1 MTVRNLKRRGSMILL
16 SSLVVMASVV
26 LPRVIQPAISQEVV
40 IGQIVAITGGAATQG
55 NYHIKAAKLA
65 VKHMNAAGGIK
76 GKKVNLDMQD
86 SQSSNPGALAA
97 LNKIVERDKALVLI
111 GPVRST
117 EILAISDTVKN
128 FAVPTMMGGT
138 NITLTRRG
146 NPWLFRCRPDDS
158 IAASAM
164 VKYVKEDMKLNKVGI
179 LHDSDAYGNGAADII
194 EAEVKARGMTLTR
207 REKYTTRDR
216 DFMAQLLSLKSA
228 GSEVMCIYGHAEE
241 TAVIMRQYRQ
251 IGSPYKY
258 IGSPGSA
265 NTDCLALAREAAEG
279 LLAVVDYVPGQSEPN
294 KKYIEAY
301 RKEFNE
307 EMDALASWTYDAFNI
322 LVLAIGNAGEDRAK
336 IRQAIL
342 AIQDY
347 KGVAGTYAFTPNGDG
362 LHEVSVIRNEK
373 GVNKLIKIMKMAPK

>member
-1 MTVRNLKRRGSMILL
+1 VRDRRRKIAVMLMA
-16 SSLVVMASVV
+16 SLVAMASIA
-26 LPRVIQPAISQEVV
+26 LCGAAQPAIGEEVI
-40 IGQIVAITGGAATQG
+40 IGQIVAITGAAATQG
-55 NYHIKAAKLA
+55 YYHIKSAKLA
-65 VKHMNAAGGIK
+65 VKHINQAGGIK
-76 GKKVNLDMQD
+76 GKKINLDMQD
-86 SQSSNPGALAA
+86 SQSTNPGALAA

-117 EILAISDTVKN
+117 EILAVSDTVKN
-128 FAVPTMMGGT
+128 LAVPTMIGGT
-138 NITLTRRG
+138 NVTLTRRG

-164 VKYVKEDMKLNKVGI
+164 VKYVKEDMKLNRVGI

-194 EAEVKARGMTLTR
+194 EAEVKARGMILTK

-228 GSEVMCIYGHAEE
+228 GTEVMCVYGHAEE
-241 TAVIMRQYRQ
+241 SAIIMRQYRQ
-251 IGSPYKY
+251 IGSPFKY

-265 NTDCLALAREAAEG
+265 NTDCLVLAREAAEG
-279 LLAVVDYVPGQSEPN
+279 LLAVVDYVPGHSEPSR
-294 KKYIEAY
+294 KYIEAY

-307 EMDALASWTYDAFNI
+307 EMDALASWTYDALNI
-322 LVLAIGNAGEDRAK
+322 LALAIRNAGEDRAK

-342 AIQDY
+342 AIRDY

-362 LHEVSVIRNEK
+362 LHEVSIVRNEK
-373 GVNKLIKIMKMAPK
+373 GANKLMKVMKMAPK

>member
-1 MTVRNLKRRGSMILL
+1 MRNLKRKVPMTLW
-16 SSLVVMASVV
+16 SSLVAMASIV
-26 LPRVIQPAISQEVV
+26 LSGAAQPAISQEVV
-40 IGQIVAITGGAATQG
+40 IGQIVAMTGAAATQG
-55 NYHIKAAKLA
+55 YYHMKAAKLA
-65 VKHMNAAGGIK
+65 LKHMNEAGGIK
-76 GKKVNLDMQD
+76 GKKINLDVQD
-86 SQSSNPGALAA
+86 SQSTNPGALAA

-138 NITLTRRG
+138 NLTLTRRG

-164 VKYVKEDMKLNKVGI
+164 VKYVKEDMKLNRVGI
-179 LHDSDAYGNGAADII
+179 LHDTDAYGNGAADII
-194 EAEVKARGMTLTR
+194 EAEVKARGMILTR
-207 REKYTTRDR
+207 RERYTTRDR

-251 IGSPYKY
+251 IGSPFKY

-265 NTDCLALAREAAEG
+265 NTDCLVLAREAADG
-279 LLAVVDYVPGQSEPN
+279 LLAVVDYVPGQSEPS

-301 RKEFNE
+301 RKAFSE
-307 EMDALASWTYDAFNI
+307 EMDALASWTYDALGI
-322 LVLAIGNAGEDRAK
+322 LALAIRNAGEDRAK

-362 LHEVSVIRNEK
+362 LHEVSVVRNEK
-373 GVNKLIKIMKMAPK
+373 GANKLIKVMKMAPK